1 MDFIYLLRV
10 LLKRKWIILGAA
22 ALAAVAAY
30 YLTRNEPK
38 QYRSSSQISTGYA
51 IREEIQVNNEG
62 WDPYAAETKFNNAIV
77 TFTSPSVLSLLSYEL
92 ILHDLNGPNPFRR
105 LNAEQM
111 KSPAFKNVNIAEAKR
126 VFQNRFDSMT
136 MLTSYK
142 PEERKLLEFLNLYGY
157 GYKSIEGKLGVFRL
171 QRTDYLQIDYL
182 SENPE
187 LSSFVVNNVFQ
198 QFLRY
203 YKGIRTV
210 RSTESIDTL
219 KSILDKKRQEL
230 DVKIALVNKMGG
242 GFDAGISTSTMDV
255 AGDLRKSLEDE
266 RSKKTQK
273 EYELK
278 RVNSKLAS
286 LGIGTVSG
294 GPGKPINNGDLLAA
308 QKAASTAYDA
318 YLQNMSD
325 KALEDRYKRLNNEYV
340 DKLNAYNSSRDNSDV
355 PALGRPSESKADLLD
370 RKADLEFE
378 IQGYAK
384 NIASYESQVGML
396 EAKAGDIVNKGQTV
410 ETLVKERDLANQEWL
425 AAKQRYNEA
434 IEINGSSVNNFR
446 QTVYGQ
452 PAIDPEPSKRKMIVG
467 MAGAAALVTTMLII
481 IFLTYLDS
489 SIKTPIIFSR
499 SVNLKLISLVN
510 FMDLKDK
517 NIEDIVANRTLN
529 DTKVDRNKF
538 NAFRESIRKLR
549 YEIEHTGKQIFLFT
563 STKKGQG
570 KTTLI
575 QALSYSMS
583 LSKKKILIIDTNFCN
598 PDLTVQLHADPIL
611 EKLMPYKANGTTL
624 VDQVKAYSKEV
635 NDGTVFAIGSEGGD
649 YTPSEVLPR
658 ENILQHLHSLT
669 SEFDY
674 IFLEG
679 PPLNDFSD
687 SKELA
692 QYVDGVIAVFSANH
706 IIKQIDKQSIN
717 FFKELNGKF
726 CGSILNMVDL
736 KNVNVT

>member
-10 LLKRKWIILGAA
+10 LLKRKWIIIGAA
-22 ALAAVAAY
+22 LLAAAAAY

-38 QYRSSSQISTGYA
+38 QYRSSAQVSTGYA
-51 IREEIQVNNEG
+51 LKEVIQVGNEG

-77 TFTSPSVLSLLSYEL
+77 TFTSPTVLSLLSYDL
-92 ILHDLNGPNPFRR
+92 ILHDLNSPTPFRR
-105 LNAEQM
+105 LTPEQM
-111 KSPAFKNVNIAEAKR
+111 KSPAFKNVNLKEAKQI
-126 VFQNRFDSMT
+126 FQNRYDSIM
-136 MLTSYK
+136 MLTSFK
-142 PEERKLLEFLNLYGY
+142 PDERKLLELLNLYGY
-157 GYKSIEGKLGVFRL
+157 GYQSLESKLNVFRL
-171 QRTDYLQIDYL
+171 QRTDYLEIDFL

-187 LSSFVVNNVFQ
+187 LSAFVVNESYQ

-203 YKGIRTV
+203 YKSIRTE

-219 KSILDKKRQEL
+219 RSILDKKRQEL
-230 DVKIALVNKMGG
+230 DVKIAMVNKMGG
-242 GFDAGISTSTMDV
+242 VDADISSSTMDV

-266 RSKKTQK
+266 RSKKT
-273 EYELK
+273 EVDYELK

-286 LGIGTVSG
+286 LGVTA
-294 GPGKPINNGDLLAA
+294 GPKAINNSDLLAA
-308 QKAASTAYDA
+308 QKAASAAYDVH
-318 YLQNMSD
+318 LQNPDD
-325 KALEDRYKRLNNEYV
+325 KAASDRYDRLNREYL
-340 DKLNAYNSSRDNSDV
+340 DKLSAYNASRDNSD
-355 PALGRPSESKADLLD
+355 PLSGRPTESRADLLD
-370 RKADLEFE
+370 RKSDLEFK
-378 IQGYAK
+378 IQGHAK
-384 NIASYESQVGML
+384 NIGSYESEISML
-396 EAKAGDIVNKGQTV
+396 ESKAGDLVSKGQTL
-410 ETLVKERDLANQEWL
+410 ETAKKERDLANQEWL
-425 AAKQRYNEA
+425 QARQRYNDA
-434 IEINGSSVNNFR
+434 QEINGSSVNNFK
-446 QTVYGQ
+446 QTVNGQ

-489 SIKTPIIFSR
+489 SIKTPLIFSR

-583 LSKKKILIIDTNFCN
+583 LSKKRILIIDTNFCN
-598 PDLTVQLHADPIL
+598 PDLTAQLNADPIL
-611 EKLMPYKANGTTL
+611 EKLLPYKANGTTL
-624 VDQVKAYSKEV
+624 AEQVRSYSKDISE
-635 NDGTVFAIGSEGGD
+635 GTVFAIGSAGGD

-692 QYVDGVIAVFSANH
+692 QYVDGVIAVFSATH

-717 FFKELNGKF
+717 FFRELDGKF